1 MLLFFRIR
9 RFCHFVVNLRYFDL
23 FIMIVI
29 CASSFALATEE
40 PVNED
45 AFRNKILNYF
55 DYVFTIVFTVEMILK
70 VCQTQVYRIS
80 GYFFVDIC
88 FAFYK
93 ITFNFPKIQR
103 NRKCIWYCLKKTFY
117 CLKWHILLSK
127 MTHDINEKVTWLF
140 HFCKFFDTQK
150 NLVLCIGVYISFLFT
165 HIILMSF
172 SPHDLYKLFTNYTWF

>member
-80 GYFFVDIC
+80 GYFFVDISVSL
-88 FAFYK
+88 FTKSLLISPKYK
-93 ITFNFPKIQR
+93 ETESDLILFKEN
-103 NRKCIWYCLKKTFY
+103 
-117 CLKWHILLSK
+117 ILLSK
-127 MTHDINEKVTWLF
+127 MTCDINEKVT
-140 HFCKFFDTQK
+140 
-150 NLVLCIGVYISFLFT
+150 
-165 HIILMSF
+165 
-172 SPHDLYKLFTNYTWF
+172 

>member
-80 GYFFVDIC
+80 GYFLCWYLFR
-88 FAFYK
+88 FLKNHFL
-93 ITFNFPKIQR
+93 FPQ
-103 NRKCIWYCLKKTFY
+103 NTKKQKVYLILF
-117 CLKWHILLSK
+117 KENILLSK
-127 MTHDINEKVTWLF
+127 MTRDINEKVTWLF
-140 HFCKFFDTQK
+140 HFCFCDTQK
-150 NLVLCIGVYISFLFT
+150 NPGTLYRSLYIFSFYTHHSYELFPPWFVQ
-165 HIILMSF
+165 II
-172 SPHDLYKLFTNYTWF
+172 YKLYLILKLG